1 MLQLFTSRTLST
13 DSTISVQQKNEEN
26 IEKFPCSYCKKIFL
40 SKSAQQA
47 HIKFVHKKMNLLFCP
62 YQNCNRSYN
71 NKYRLE
77 THINKHKGL
86 KLFKCEICHRSFT
99 EQGTLNTHYVI
110 HKDEKPYKCSI
121 CYYQSKTNSQMRHHY
136 KFIHNDD
143 KYYKCN
149 YCDKKYSRKAELRHH
164 INLHKNII
172 YQKNIHFFKPKII
185 IDDRNNEKYEINHN
199 IINTNDN
206 HKIKNIFK
214 YDDNIKEINEILF
227 GVFCY

>member
-1 MLQLFTSRTLST
+1 
-13 DSTISVQQKNEEN
+13 
-26 IEKFPCSYCKKIFL
+26 
-40 SKSAQQA
+40 
-47 HIKFVHKKMNLLFCP
+47 MNLLFCP

-86 KLFKCEICHRSFT
+86 KLFQCEICHRSFT

-110 HKDEKPYKCSI
+110 HKDEKPFVCNICFYK
-121 CYYQSKTNSQMRHHY
+121 SKTNSQMRHHY

-149 YCDKKYSRKAELRHH
+149 FCDKKYNRKAELRHH
-164 INLHKNII
+164 MNLHKNII
-172 YQKNIHFFKPKII
+172 YQKKMHFIPKII
-185 IDDRNNEKYEINHN
+185 IDDRNIDNGDNISN

-206 HKIKNIFK
+206 YKVNKIFK
-214 YDDNIKEINEILF
+214 YDDNIKEINEIYF
-227 GVFCY
+227 GIFCF

>member
-47 HIKFVHKKMNLLFCP
+47 HIKFVHEKINLLFCP
-62 YQNCNRSYN
+62 YPNCSRSYN

-86 KLFKCEICHRSFT
+86 KLFQCEICHRSFT

-143 KYYKCN
+143 NYYKCN
-149 YCDKKYSRKAELRHH
+149 FCDKKYNRKAELRHH
-164 INLHKNII
+164 MNLHKNII
-172 YQKNIHFFKPKII
+172 YQKKMHFIPKII
-185 IDDRNNEKYEINHN
+185 IDDRNIDNGDNISN

-206 HKIKNIFK
+206 YKVNKIFK
-214 YDDNIKEINEILF
+214 YDDNIKEINEIYF
-227 GVFCY
+227 GIFCF